1 MQDKAYLL
9 VNLGT
14 PEAPTTEAVREYLVE
29 FLMDDEVIDIPYLAR
44 LALVYGIIGP
54 FRSPKSAKAYQS
66 IWMRE
71 GSPLLH
77 YSKQF
82 MDKLRDRYSELP
94 LFFACRYGKPS
105 IHSVLSEIQEK
116 GFKKLQVIPLYP
128 QYATSTWRT
137 LEKKIPAVLSKL
149 KYQPQLSIQ
158 KPFFN
163 EEAYLNAVSD
173 VASQHL
179 SEKDHLV
186 FSFHGI
192 PVKQC
197 SKPVSNIECKY
208 NNSCCMQ
215 EITKSDKCY
224 RAHCYWTAKNVAAKL
239 ELPEDRWSLA
249 FQSRLGRAEWLEPQ
263 TIKYIEEVYK
273 RGHKNL
279 AVICP
284 SFVVDCLETLEEVN
298 VEMKERWLELGG
310 ETFKLI
316 PCLNAD
322 DGWVE
327 AAHKLITNDNLQ
339 QILSEA

>member
-1 MQDKAYLL
+1 
-9 VNLGT
+9 
-14 PEAPTTEAVREYLVE
+14 
-29 FLMDDEVIDIPYLAR
+29 
-44 LALVYGIIGP
+44 
-54 FRSPKSAKAYQS
+54 
-66 IWMRE
+66 
-71 GSPLLH
+71 
-77 YSKQF
+77 
-82 MDKLRDRYSELP
+82 
-94 LFFACRYGKPS
+94 
-105 IHSVLSEIQEK
+105 
-116 GFKKLQVIPLYP
+116 
-128 QYATSTWRT
+128 
-137 LEKKIPAVLSKL
+137 
-149 KYQPQLSIQ
+149 
-158 KPFFN
+158 
-163 EEAYLNAVSD
+163 
-173 VASQHL
+173 
-179 SEKDHLV
+179 
-186 FSFHGI
+186 
-192 PVKQC
+192 
-197 SKPVSNIECKY
+197 
-208 NNSCCMQ
+208 
-215 EITKSDKCY
+215 
-224 RAHCYWTAKNVAAKL
+224 VAAKL